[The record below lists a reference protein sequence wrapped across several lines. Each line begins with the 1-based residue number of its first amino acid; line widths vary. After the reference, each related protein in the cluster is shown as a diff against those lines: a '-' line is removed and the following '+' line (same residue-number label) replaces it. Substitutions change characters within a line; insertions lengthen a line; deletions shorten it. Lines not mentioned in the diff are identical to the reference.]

1 MGNVL
6 YSCDLKACDSCP
18 HTECK
23 HTSDISHAVNFERLG
38 NNHWFEKERPMSKDI
53 LIVQVHTNLTNFDL
67 KRFKEDLCEMKES
80 GVVVLPSWSELIEV
94 VDGGTDIKVEEK

>member
-6 YSCDLKACDSCP
+6 YLCDLKACYSCP

-38 NNHWFEKERPMSKDI
+38 NNHWFEKERPMSKNI
-53 LIVQVHTNLTNFDL
+53 LIAQVFGCHYPDPQLFELNAD
-67 KRFKEDLCEMKES
+67 
-80 GVVVLPSWSELIEV
+80 SEEQ
-94 VDGGTDIKVEEK
+94 